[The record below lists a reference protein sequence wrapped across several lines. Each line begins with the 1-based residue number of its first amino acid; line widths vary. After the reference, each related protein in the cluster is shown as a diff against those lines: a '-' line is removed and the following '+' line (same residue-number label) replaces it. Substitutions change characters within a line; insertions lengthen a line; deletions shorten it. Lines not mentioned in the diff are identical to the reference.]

1 MARAVMQHGRPP
13 NELTA
18 TELSTAIAAG
28 RLGVEDAVRACLD
41 RAAARDPVVRAWSFL
56 DPAAVLRR
64 ARELDKLPRRGPL
77 HGVPVAV
84 KDMIDTADMPTQH
97 NSPLFEGHRPALDA
111 ACVSTLRSAGAIILG
126 KTDTTEF
133 AAAGRR
139 AATRHPLDPG
149 RSPGGSSAGSAA
161 AVADFQAPLALGTQ
175 TAGSTMRPASFCGVF
190 AMKPT
195 WGAVSREGV
204 KHYAPSLDTLTWF
217 ARSVDDLGLLCDAFA
232 VHDDAPPRPVA
243 LPGARF
249 ALCRTPMWPHAGPGS
264 HAAMAAAGE
273 RLRAAG
279 AEVTELTLPPAFDG
293 LTEAQAAIM
302 LGEGRAAFLDLV
314 RRHGAAAHDD
324 FHARAENRA
333 GITRAAML
341 AAYDAAA
348 RCRTAFDALAGEYDA
363 VIVPSAR
370 DEAPAYADG
379 PGDAVFN
386 RMWTLLHGPSVNV
399 PATHGPAGLPVGV
412 TLLAPRFRDRRLL
425 AAAAVAAP
433 CIAGQTA

>member
-1 MARAVMQHGRPP
+1 MPHDRPP

-18 TELSTAIAAG
+18 AELSAAIAAG
-28 RLGVEDAVRACLD
+28 RVGVEDAARACLD
-41 RAAARDPVVRAWSFL
+41 RVAARDPAVRAWSFV

-77 HGVPVAV
+77 HGIPVGV

-97 NSPLFEGHRPALDA
+97 NSPVFEGHRPALDA
-111 ACVSTLRSAGAIILG
+111 ACVSILRSAGAIILG

-139 AATRHPLDPG
+139 AATHHPLDPG

-161 AVADFQAPLALGTQ
+161 AVADFHVPLALGTQ

-217 ARSVDDLGLLCDAFA
+217 ARSVADLGLLCDAFA
-232 VHDDAPPRPVA
+232 VYDDAPPRSVA
-243 LPGARF
+243 LAGARF
-249 ALCRTPMWPHAGPGS
+249 ALCRTPMWPHAEPGTRE
-264 HAAMAAAGE
+264 AMAAAAE
-273 RLRAAG
+273 RLRAAD
-279 AEVTELTLPPAFDG
+279 ATVTELTLPPAFDR
-293 LTEAQAAIM
+293 LTEVQATIM
-302 LGEGRAAFLDLV
+302 LGEGRAAFLDLA
-314 RRHGAAAHDD
+314 RRHGSALHDD
-324 FHARAENRA
+324 FHARVENRT
-333 GITRAAML
+333 GITRAAL
-341 AAYDAAA
+341 LDAYDTAA
-348 RCRTAFDALAGEYDA
+348 RCRTGFDALAGDYDA

-370 DEAPAYADG
+370 GEAPGYADG

-399 PATHGPAGLPVGV
+399 PALGGPTAMPVGV
-412 TLLAPRFRDRRLL
+412 TLLAPRYRDRQLL
-425 AAAAVAAP
+425 AVAAAAAP
-433 CIAGQTA
+433 CIAGLAA